1 MSLIETLR
9 RVTQGGPVDWD
20 AWLPVAIA
28 AADDATMLGQ
38 AMQSL
43 TLDEQY
49 DLLSRLKEDGGPVAD
64 YLVCALAERAETVT
78 DEQVR
83 SYLLGDSSE
92 ALARRQ
98 DSLRRLA
105 ERLRATGDRLDAQ
118 RQEGFD
124 AAHEVTALTARL
136 ADLRSAELE
145 PGLQRMA
152 DLEWEIHRLQVL
164 QSRLAGYDP
173 VAREAER
180 ARLADE
186 TSALVARRDETE
198 RQVAAEIR
206 ARDEALAA
214 LAAAG
219 DALEQTRAEAERVER
234 ERSEATA
241 RLAQERESVSGTSER
256 VKAVRAELRRVRGQV
271 EQLNGEL
278 SRLRD
283 LESSPVG
290 EQAKALAGQVR
301 ALYRALPAD
310 DADPVFQH
318 GRARR

>member
-9 RVTQGGPVDWD
+9 HMTQGGPVDWD
-20 AWLPVAIA
+20 AWLPVAMA
-28 AADDATMLGQ
+28 AADDPTVLGQ

-49 DLLSRLKEDGGPVAD
+49 DLLSRLKDDGGPVAD
-64 YLVCALAERAETVT
+64 YLVCALAERAEAVT

-83 SYLLGDSSE
+83 SYLLADSSE

-98 DSLRRLA
+98 SSLRRLA
-105 ERLRATGDRLDAQ
+105 ESLRATGDRLDAQ
-118 RQEGFD
+118 RQQGFD
-124 AAHEVTALTARL
+124 VAGEVTSLTARL

-152 DLEWEIHRLQVL
+152 DLEWEIHRIQVL
-164 QSRLAGYDP
+164 QSRLSGYDP
-173 VAREAER
+173 DAREAER

-198 RQVAAEIR
+198 RQVAAAIR

-214 LAAAG
+214 LAAV
-219 DALEQTRAEAERVER
+219 DDSLERTRAEVEHAERQHGEAVARLER
-234 ERSEATA
+234 ERGSASSA
-241 RLAQERESVSGTSER
+241 AGRLE
-256 VKAVRAELRRVRGQV
+256 AVRAELRRVREQV

-283 LESSPVG
+283 LEISPAG
-290 EQAKALAGQVR
+290 EQAKALAEQVR
-301 ALYRALPAD
+301 ALYGSLPAD